1 MGVCQS
7 SLLSAESEAE
17 LRRTQHDLI
26 ESKAFWATLWQPPYD
41 SCLITEVTEHSDREG
56 SVGDNLN
63 TPGQH
68 SLWEETREVSRVRS
82 KNRKEPFNREVK
94 GTIQSTNPSNQQFFS
109 FVFCRLRKHLSHIKN
124 ANLHILLGDNLAA
137 LSEYQEALDQYSIGI
152 R

>member
-1 MGVCQS
+1 M
-7 SLLSAESEAE
+7 
-17 LRRTQHDLI
+17 
-26 ESKAFWATLWQPPYD
+26 
-41 SCLITEVTEHSDREG
+41 
-56 SVGDNLN
+56 
-63 TPGQH
+63 
-68 SLWEETREVSRVRS
+68 SRVRS

-94 GTIQSTNPSNQQFFS
+94 GTIQSTKSSNQQFFS